1 MILDFAVLPP
11 EINSAR
17 IFSGAGSSPLF
28 TAATAWEGLGAD
40 LQSSVSAI
48 QSLLTDLTGG
58 PWTGPASMAMAAA
71 AAPYVSWLSA
81 AAAQAEL
88 SAAQARAA
96 ATAFETALAA
106 TVHPAAVAANR
117 VSLLSLIAT
126 NFLMWAQDVG
136 AMVAYYTGAT
146 SVASTLTPFS
156 LPPASLA
163 GLSSQVTGFASQVG
177 AQVAGAATAASA
189 AVSPML
195 EGAVAGV
202 PGAVTAVQSA
212 AAAVPAESLMSA
224 AQMGMYPA
232 SMMLGPLMQ
241 LGQSA
246 NASSAGLASAGLAAA
261 DMPKFAGDVA
271 PAMKGLGGG
280 AGLGAA
286 ADLGKARLVGA
297 MSVPPTWEGSMPK
310 GMASGAMAGL
320 GAMPT
325 AAELAQAG
333 GVGGGMPMMPMPMG
347 AGAGA
352 GMPGGMMGRGGANPH
367 VVQQRPSVVPRTGIG

>member
-1 MILDFAVLPP
+1 M
-11 EINSAR
+11 
-17 IFSGAGSSPLF
+17 
-28 TAATAWEGLGAD
+28 
-40 LQSSVSAI
+40 
-48 QSLLTDLTGG
+48 
-58 PWTGPASMAMAAA
+58 
-71 AAPYVSWLSA
+71 
-81 AAAQAEL
+81 
-88 SAAQARAA
+88 
-96 ATAFETALAA
+96 
-106 TVHPAAVAANR
+106 
-117 VSLLSLIAT
+117 
-126 NFLMWAQDVG
+126 
-136 AMVAYYTGAT
+136 
-146 SVASTLTPFS
+146 
-156 LPPASLA
+156 
-163 GLSSQVTGFASQVG
+163 
-177 AQVAGAATAASA
+177 
-189 AVSPML
+189 
-195 EGAVAGV
+195 